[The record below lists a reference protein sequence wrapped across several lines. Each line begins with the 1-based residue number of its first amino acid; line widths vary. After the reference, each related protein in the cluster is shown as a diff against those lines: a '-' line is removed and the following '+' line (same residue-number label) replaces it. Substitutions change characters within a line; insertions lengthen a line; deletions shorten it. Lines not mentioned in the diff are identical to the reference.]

1 MISSERAN
9 AGLCTR
15 PRCLAEPD
23 HIESPFMSA
32 LLLGIDVGTYSSKA
46 ALVTPAGEVLR
57 SAVVPHGIST
67 PAPGQ
72 VEQDADGVWWHDLCA
87 LCRQLLDAAP
97 YRGTDVAA
105 VAVSAIGP
113 CLLPLDEA
121 GRPLRP
127 AILYGVDVRA
137 VNEIAELDTL
147 IGHTDIQRF
156 SLMSLSSQ
164 AVGPKIRWLRQHEP
178 DVWRRTHRLTT
189 ASAYL
194 VWRLC
199 GEHRIDRHTASH
211 FMPLY
216 NPATGGWDERHAQHV
231 APTSMLP
238 EPGWSD
244 ELAGTV
250 TRAAAAATGLAVG
263 TPVAVGAV
271 DALSEAIS
279 VGAVRAG
286 DLMIM
291 YGSTTFF
298 ILVQAAATPDERM
311 WTVAGA
317 YPGQFNLA
325 AGMATTGSL
334 TRWFQDQL
342 ARDLPEGEAGALFEA
357 AARIAPGAGGLVCLP
372 YFSGERT
379 PLNDPLARGVIAGL
393 SLSHTRDHFF
403 RAILEGVACGVRHN
417 LETIAQLGAHAS
429 RVVAVGG
436 GAQTDTWLQIVSDVA
451 GLRQEV
457 PAITLGACY
466 GDAFLAGCAAGLLK
480 REQIA
485 DWVRPGRAI
494 EPSAALRLTYDT
506 LYADYLDLYHDSRRV
521 VHRLAGRHA
530 AGLR

>member
-1 MISSERAN
+1 MK
-9 AGLCTR
+9 T
-15 PRCLAEPD
+15 
-23 HIESPFMSA
+23 
-32 LLLGIDVGTYSSKA
+32 LLLGIDIGTYSSKG

-57 SAVVPHGIST
+57 TAVVPHGIAT
-67 PAPGQ
+67 PAPGL

-87 LCRQLLDAAP
+87 LCRQLLDGGP
-97 YRGTDVAA
+97 YRGEDVAA

-113 CLLPLDEA
+113 CLLPLDKA

-127 AILYGVDVRA
+127 GILYGVDVRA
-137 VNEIAELDTL
+137 AEEIEALEAL
-147 IGHTDIQRF
+147 IGRGEIQRF
-156 SLMSLSSQ
+156 SLMSLTSQ
-164 AVGPKIRWLRQHEP
+164 AIGPKIRWLRRHEP
-178 DVWRRTHRLTT
+178 EVWRHTARLTT

-211 FMPLY
+211 YMPLY
-216 NPATGGWDERHAQHV
+216 DPRRGEWDERHAEHV
-231 APTSMLP
+231 APPSMLP
-238 EPGWSD
+238 APGWSD
-244 ELAGTV
+244 EVAGAV
-250 TRAAAAATGLAVG
+250 TQAGAAATGLRAG

-279 VGAVRAG
+279 VGVTRPG

-298 ILVQAAATPDERM
+298 ILVQSKPTPDERM

-325 AGMATTGSL
+325 AGMSTTGSL

-342 ARDLPEGEAGALFEA
+342 AREMPQRDANALFEA
-357 AARIAPGAGGLVCLP
+357 AAHVAPGAGGLVCLP

-379 PLNDPLARGVIAGL
+379 PLNDPMARGVIAGL
-393 SLSHTRDHFF
+393 SLGHTRDHVF

-417 LETIAQLGAHAS
+417 LETLSQLGAQAE

-436 GAQTDTWLQIVSDVA
+436 GAQTDTWLQIVSDVS
-451 GLRQEV
+451 GLCQEV
-457 PAITLGACY
+457 PTVTLGACY
-466 GDAFLAGCAAGLLK
+466 GDAFLAGCAAGLLR

-485 DWVRPGRAI
+485 EWVRPGRRI
-494 EPSAALRLTYDT
+494 EPDAALRPAYDA
-506 LYADYLDLYHDSRRV
+506 LYGDYLDLYRDSRHV
-521 VHRLAGRHA
+521 VHRLARRQALVH
-530 AGLR
+530 

>member
-1 MISSERAN
+1 MKS
-9 AGLCTR
+9 
-15 PRCLAEPD
+15 
-23 HIESPFMSA
+23 
-32 LLLGIDVGTYSSKA
+32 LLLGIDIGTYSSKA

-57 SAVVPHGIST
+57 TAAVPHGIAT
-67 PAPGQ
+67 PAPGH
-72 VEQDADGVWWHDLCA
+72 VEQDADAVWWHDACA
-87 LCRQLLDAAP
+87 LCRQLLDGAP
-97 YRGTDVAA
+97 FHGSDVAA

-127 AILYGVDVRA
+127 GILYGVDVRA
-137 VNEIAELDTL
+137 AEQIAELDAL
-147 IGHTDIQRF
+147 IGRDTIQRF
-156 SLMSLSSQ
+156 SLMSLTSQ
-164 AVGPKIRWLRQHEP
+164 AIGPKIRWLRQHEP
-178 DVWRRTHRLTT
+178 QVWRRTKRLTT

-216 NPATGGWDERHAQHV
+216 NPRTGEWDERFAEHV
-231 APTSMLP
+231 APLSMLP
-238 EPGWSD
+238 APGWSD
-244 ELAGTV
+244 EVAGSV
-250 TRAAAAATGLAVG
+250 TRAGAQATGLAFG

-279 VGAVRAG
+279 VGVTRPG

-298 ILVQAAATPDERM
+298 ILVQSAPTPDERV

-317 YPGQFNLA
+317 CPGQFNLA
-325 AGMATTGSL
+325 AGMSTTGSL

-342 ARDLPEGEAGALFEA
+342 ARDLPDGDASALFDA
-357 AARIAPGAGGLVCLP
+357 AARVAPGAGGLVFLP

-379 PLNDPLARGVIAGL
+379 PLNDPLARGVVAGL
-393 SLSHTRDHFF
+393 SLAHTRDQLF

-417 LETIAQLGAHAS
+417 LETLAQLGAHAN

-436 GAQTDTWLQIVSDVA
+436 GAQTDTWLQIVSDVS

-466 GDAFLAGCAAGLLK
+466 GDAFLAGCAAGLL
-480 REQIA
+480 RRDQITE
-485 DWVRPGRAI
+485 WVKPGRFI
-494 EPSAALRLTYDT
+494 EPDAALRPTYDT
-506 LYADYLDLYHDSRRV
+506 LYADYRDLYQDSRRV
-521 VHRLAGRHA
+521 VHRLASRHA
-530 AGLR
+530 TR

>member
-1 MISSERAN
+1 MK
-9 AGLCTR
+9 T
-15 PRCLAEPD
+15 
-23 HIESPFMSA
+23 

-46 ALVTPAGEVLR
+46 ALVTTAGEVLR
-57 SAVVPHGIST
+57 TAVVPHGIAT
-67 PAPGQ
+67 PAPGH
-72 VEQDADGVWWHDLCA
+72 VEQDADGVWWHDACA
-87 LCRQLLDAAP
+87 LCRQLLDGAP
-97 YRGTDVAA
+97 FRGSDVAA

-127 AILYGVDVRA
+127 GILYGVDVRA
-137 VNEIAELDTL
+137 TEQTAELDAL
-147 IGHTDIQRF
+147 IGRDEIQRF

-164 AVGPKIRWLRQHEP
+164 AIGPKIRWLRQHEP
-178 DVWRRTHRLTT
+178 DVWRRTSRLTT

-211 FMPLY
+211 YMPLY
-216 NPATGGWDERHAQHV
+216 DPRTGEWDERYAEHL
-231 APTSMLP
+231 APASMLP
-238 EPGWSD
+238 APGWSD
-244 ELAGTV
+244 EVAGTV
-250 TRAAAAATGLAVG
+250 TSDGAHATGLAAG
-263 TPVAVGAV
+263 TPVAIGAV

-279 VGAVRAG
+279 VGVVRPG

-298 ILVQAAATPDERM
+298 ILVQDAPTPDERM

-317 YPGQFNLA
+317 FPGQFNLA
-325 AGMATTGSL
+325 AGMSTTGSL

-342 ARDLPEGEAGALFEA
+342 ARDLPAGDASALFEA
-357 AARIAPGAGGLVCLP
+357 AARVAPGAGGLVCLP

-393 SLSHTRDHFF
+393 SLAHSRDQVF

-417 LETIAQLGAHAS
+417 VQTLALLGAHAH

-466 GDAFLAGCAAGLLK
+466 GDAFLAGCAAGLLR
-480 REQIA
+480 REQIT
-485 DWVRPGRAI
+485 DWVRPGRFI
-494 EPSAALRLTYDT
+494 EPDASLRPTYDA
-506 LYADYLDLYHDSRRV
+506 LYADYIDLYQDSRRV
-521 VHRLAGRHA
+521 VHRLASRQGA
-530 AGLR
+530 PTA

>member
-1 MISSERAN
+1 MK
-9 AGLCTR
+9 T
-15 PRCLAEPD
+15 
-23 HIESPFMSA
+23 

-46 ALVTPAGEVLR
+46 ALVTTAGEVLR
-57 SAVVPHGIST
+57 TAVVPHGIAT
-67 PAPGQ
+67 PAPGH
-72 VEQDADGVWWHDLCA
+72 VEQDADGVWWHDACA
-87 LCRQLLDAAP
+87 LCRQLLDGAP
-97 YRGTDVAA
+97 FRGSDVAA

-113 CLLPLDEA
+113 CLLPLDVA

-127 AILYGVDVRA
+127 GILYGVDVRA
-137 VNEIAELDTL
+137 TEQIAELDAL
-147 IGHTDIQRF
+147 IGRDEIQRF
-156 SLMSLSSQ
+156 SLMSLNSQ
-164 AVGPKIRWLRQHEP
+164 AIGPKIRWLRQHEP
-178 DVWRRTHRLTT
+178 DVWRRTRRLTT

-211 FMPLY
+211 YMPLY
-216 NPATGGWDERHAQHV
+216 DPRTGEWDERYAEHL
-231 APTSMLP
+231 APASMLP
-238 EPGWSD
+238 APGWSD
-244 ELAGTV
+244 EVAGTV
-250 TRAAAAATGLAVG
+250 TSAGAQATGLAAG
-263 TPVAVGAV
+263 TPVAIGAV

-279 VGAVRAG
+279 VGVVRPG

-298 ILVQAAATPDERM
+298 ILVQAAPTPDERL

-325 AGMATTGSL
+325 AGMSTTGSL

-342 ARDLPEGEAGALFEA
+342 ARDLPAGEASALFEA
-357 AARIAPGAGGLVCLP
+357 AARVAPGAGGLVCLP

-393 SLSHTRDHFF
+393 CLAHSRDQVF

-417 LETIAQLGAHAS
+417 VQTLALLGAHAH

-466 GDAFLAGCAAGLLK
+466 GDAFLAGCAAGLLR
-480 REQIA
+480 REQIT
-485 DWVRPGRAI
+485 DWVRPGRII
-494 EPSAALRLTYDT
+494 EPAASLRPTYDA
-506 LYADYLDLYHDSRRV
+506 LYADYIDLYQDSRRV
-521 VHRLAGRHA
+521 VHRLASRQGEPMA
-530 AGLR
+530 